1 MSVAGIPLRL
11 VSKCLFV
18 PLESG
23 VVISERSG
31 PADGSV
37 VGGMA
42 CRFETGETF
51 LSLVIV
57 VFSFFDGASTAAPL
71 KGGLEIHMYNGSTRH
86 FKEQPDPF
94 NTASSICLFAL
105 WSRTWRIGL
114 GRICDSIN
122 NNTSGLDEWVSS
134 LRLRGFSIWSV

>member
-1 MSVAGIPLRL
+1 MPVAGIPLRL

-23 VVISERSG
+23 VVVSERSG

-57 VFSFFDGASTAAPL
+57 VFLFFGASTAAPL
-71 KGGLEIHMYNGSTRH
+71 KGGLEIHMHNGSTRH
-86 FKEQPDPF
+86 FKEQPGRF
-94 NTASSICLFAL
+94 NTASSVCLFAL

-114 GRICDSIN
+114 EPD
-122 NNTSGLDEWVSS
+122 L
-134 LRLRGFSIWSV
+134 

>member
-23 VVISERSG
+23 VVVSERSG

-42 CRFETGETF
+42 CRFETGEAF
-51 LSLVIV
+51 ISRYCFCSLM
-57 VFSFFDGASTAAPL
+57 GPRL
-71 KGGLEIHMYNGSTRH
+71 
-86 FKEQPDPF
+86 
-94 NTASSICLFAL
+94 
-105 WSRTWRIGL
+105 
-114 GRICDSIN
+114 
-122 NNTSGLDEWVSS
+122 
-134 LRLRGFSIWSV
+134 LRR